1 MANFLVPT
9 GAGGGPLPSDPH
21 GQRLWSV
28 FGRYP
33 WAWLEGTP
41 PSEASS
47 PGSGPSPAVQWRTV
61 TAYPLR
67 PRLLWTRWQDAAQLV
82 GVRFGQHTTYGLLDL
97 DAGGGYTHPEAV
109 ARIAAALETLGLTRT
124 VLVQSSWRGGLHLY
138 IPLPE
143 PVSSFNLA
151 CAIAQCL
158 HAHGLPLQPGQIEA
172 FPNVKT
178 YGVSR
183 FVEYNGH
190 RLPLQP
196 GSGSQLLNGDLAPIG
211 TDLASFWQAWD
222 QAAQGQDGPLL
233 SQALARARQTRRQRQ
248 RPPSLGQLQ
257 QWQQDLEGDIA
268 EGWTGPGQ
276 TNGLLK
282 AIACQGLV
290 FHHHQG
296 SDLVAYI
303 QHTAQHCPGY
313 HQHCRHRHH
322 LRQRA
327 IAWATAVEHYYWPA
341 GTRPR
346 RESPPAP
353 NGNTVRACDAR
364 DRIQAAVAALMQ
376 TQRWPTTVRDRVA
389 ALTRAAQTSARTLY
403 KHLALWHPRHF
414 SDSSVPAV
422 PAYAESTQPAA
433 VPPSRFPTAPAGPT
447 HPATPQQVNAKKPVT
462 PQTARDTGDDRAI
475 AASSTIPA
483 IPLES
488 RLLPTQR
495 ESMKCSYPVEVPVPP
510 SFDQKTLVRGVRGE
524 KSHFPQARP
533 EYPSEELPLGEIL
546 TSIQQTIGKLD
557 WDFATVQQFIRDR
570 FQGKQRRDLAD
581 SDLVTLLY
589 HLQVALTETT
599 TPPCPSG

>member
-1 MANFLVPT
+1 MANFPVPAD
-9 GAGGGPLPSDPH
+9 AGGGPLPSDPH

-41 PSEASS
+41 ASNPSAS
-47 PGSGPSPAVQWRTV
+47 VQWRTV
-61 TAYPLR
+61 TGYPLR
-67 PRLLWTRWQDAAQLV
+67 PRLLWTRWQEAGQWV
-82 GVRFGQHTTYGLLDL
+82 GVRFGQHTSYGLLDL
-97 DAGGGYTHPEAV
+97 DADGGYTTPEAV
-109 ARIAAALETLGLTRT
+109 ARIAAALETIGFTRT
-124 VLVQSSWRGGLHLY
+124 VIVQSSWSGGLHLY

-158 HAHGLPLQPGQIEA
+158 RAHSLPLQPGQIEA

-196 GSGSQLLNGDLAPIG
+196 GSGSRLLDGDLAPIS
-211 TDLASFWQAWD
+211 TELAPFWQAWD
-222 QAAQGQDGPLL
+222 QAAQGQDWPLL
-233 SQALARARQTRRQRQ
+233 NQALVRARQTRRQRQ
-248 RPPSLGQLQ
+248 RPPSFSQLQ
-257 QWQQDLEGDIA
+257 RWQQDLEGDIA

-282 AIACQGLV
+282 AIACYGLV
-290 FHHHQG
+290 FHHNQD

-303 QHTAQHCPGY
+303 QHTAQQCPGY

-327 IAWATAVEHYYWPA
+327 IAWATAVEHYYWPT
-341 GTRPR
+341 GTRPCR
-346 RESPPAP
+346 KSPPVP

-376 TQRWPTTVRDRVA
+376 AHRWPATVRDRVA
-389 ALTRAAQTSARTLY
+389 ALTRVAQTSARTLY

-414 SDSSVPAV
+414 SNAASADPVPIG
-422 PAYAESTQPAA
+422 ENQPAT
-433 VPPSRFPTAPAGPT
+433 VTPSRSSTAPADPT
-447 HPATPQQVNAKKPVT
+447 HSTALQRVNSEKSVT
-462 PQTARDTGDDRAI
+462 PETARDTGDDQAI
-475 AASSTIPA
+475 AAPATIPA
-483 IPLES
+483 IPHKS

-495 ESMKCSYPVEVPVPP
+495 ENMKCSYRVEVPAPP
-510 SFDQKTLVRGVRGE
+510 FLDQKISLRGVRGE
-524 KSHFPQARP
+524 KPRFPQLGARHP
-533 EYPSEELPLGEIL
+533 LGELPLGEVL
-546 TSIQQTIGKLD
+546 VNIQQSISRLG
-557 WDFATVQQFIRDR
+557 WDFPTVQQFIRDR

-581 SDLVTLLY
+581 RDLITLLY
-589 HLQVALTETT
+589 HLQVAAAEFP
-599 TPPCPSG
+599 TPQPPRE